1 MNDNPFSQDQDQAFH
16 DRAFQD
22 QLEQSLRSINAPQ
35 GLHERLMQIPAD
47 SAREVARG
55 GRFLWRALPVAA
67 VLLLALGFGL
77 LFQPEADPTLTREI
91 LAHIYLED
99 TSLSDSPTLS
109 EHEVEARMIPVLGEH
124 MPASGATEALAV
136 TFAKDCMIS
145 KQRGMHLVVKGET
158 GPVNLM
164 MLPGRLVARETTI
177 GDARYTGLVTPASGG
192 TLVVVGN
199 KREPIARY
207 RDLLVRNL
215 RWEY

>member
-1 MNDNPFSQDQDQAFH
+1 MNDNPFSQQDQ
-16 DRAFQD
+16 AFQD

-35 GLHERLMQIPAD
+35 GLHERLMQIPTD

-77 LFQPEADPTLTREI
+77 LFQPEADPLLAREI

-99 TSLSDSPTLS
+99 NTLSDGTVLPG
-109 EHEVEARMIPVLGEH
+109 HEVEARMLPVLGEH
-124 MPASGATEALAV
+124 MPPSGATEALAV
-136 TFAKDCMIS
+136 SFAKDCMIS

-164 MLPGRLVARETTI
+164 VLPGRLVARETAI
-177 GDARYTGLVTPASGG
+177 GDDRFAGLMTPASGG